1 MNTIKVSLIQS
12 DLAWENPEQNLKN
25 FDLKISDLKGKTDVL
40 LLPEM
45 FTTGFSM
52 NPKQLAQTMDGQ
64 TIIWLKNKANENN
77 FAICCSVII
86 KENNKYFNRFIFTEP
101 NGKIHYYDKRH
112 LFSITGENND
122 YTAGNERII
131 INYKGFRF
139 LLQICYDLRFPVFM
153 RNKNDYDAILLVAN
167 WPERRNEAWKQLL
180 IARAMENQCYIAAVN
195 RVGNDGNN
203 ISHTGD
209 SMILDYAGRIIVS
222 AKPFNE
228 EIISSEFNLA
238 HLKDALEKFSAWKD
252 ADEFELKKL

>member
-1 MNTIKVSLIQS
+1 MSKIRISLIQS
-12 DLAWENPEQNLKN
+12 NLVWENIAQNIKN
-25 FDLKISDLKGKTDVL
+25 FEIKINELKGKTDIV

-52 NPKQLAQTMDGQ
+52 NPKQLAQTMTGDTVSWMKKQ
-64 TIIWLKNKANENN
+64 SAEND
-77 FAICCSVII
+77 FAIGGSLII
-86 KENNKYFNRFIFTEP
+86 TENNKYYNRFIFVEP
-101 NGKIHYYDKRH
+101 SGLIHYYDKHH

-122 YTAGNERII
+122 YTAGNARTII
-131 INYKGFRF
+131 KYKGFRF

-209 SMILDYAGRIIVS
+209 SMILDYAGRILVS

-228 EIISSEFNLA
+228 EVINSEFNIEN
-238 HLKDALEKFSAWKD
+238 LKDALEKFSAWKD
-252 ADEFELKKL
+252 ADEFKLSL